1 MTQIEFL
8 EQSGLVETM
17 WPTFRD
23 WIHWFDNKGLMAT
36 ARSKD
41 GNIQGVMLARCI
53 PKGTNPDHYV
63 HDELGEDIFVD
74 LCATSGIR
82 NAELVDPLKCLIL
95 IFFDRFGPRKRIIFK
110 RLGKP
115 KEYDYYKFMRKAL
128 N

>member
-17 WPTFRD
+17 WPTFKD
-23 WIHWFDNKGLMAT
+23 WVHWFENKGLMAT

-63 HDELGEDIFVD
+63 HDESGEDIFVD

-95 IFFDRFGPRKRIIFK
+95 IFFDRFGPRKRITFK

-115 KEYDYYKFMRKAL
+115 KEYDYMKFVRKAMV
-128 N
+128 